1 MNSKLQ
7 RNDLIIDDGSMI
19 LFAKK
24 LQKSNFKKHKKNI
37 EMDKFSKYL
46 SKKDIKELKEIYKYI

>member
-7 RNDLIIDDGSMI
+7 RNDLIIDDGSMM

-24 LQKSNFKKHKKNI
+24 LQKSDIKKHKKNI
-37 EMDKFSKYL
+37 EMDKLSKYL
-46 SKKDIKELKEIYKYI
+46 SKEDIKELKEIYKAI